1 MGIENV
7 GSPAKFRQPIMSTLG
22 VAGLTVG
29 LGGAA
34 GATTAASTAVT
45 GATETRTVFSQSVS
59 IPAEALQVGTVLK
72 VTAAVFYTATTG
84 AETHTLAV
92 ALGSTD
98 VLTTGNIDPADNGTT
113 VIEATIV
120 VRSIGSSG
128 TVVGW
133 GFAHTG
139 TRGGSPASQ
148 SLFSGTTSTSTQA
161 VDTTGALV
169 VGIAIDRQGTATD
182 SDSCRLDGLVVEILP
197 PVTAI

>member
-1 MGIENV
+1 MGIENT
-7 GSPAKFRQPIMSTLG
+7 SPTKFRTPIMSTLG
-22 VAGLTVG
+22 VAGLSVG
-29 LGGAA
+29 LGGSA
-34 GATTAASTAVT
+34 GATVAASTAVT
-45 GATETRTVFSQSVS
+45 GTTETRTVFSTSVS
-59 IPAEALQVGTVLK
+59 IPAETLQVGTVLK
-72 VTAAVFYTATTG
+72 VSAAVFYTATTG

-98 VLTTGNIDPADNGTT
+98 ILTSGNIDPANDGVTL
-113 VIEATIV
+113 ISATLV
-120 VRSIGSSG
+120 VRSIGATG

-133 GFAHTG
+133 GTAHTG
-139 TRGGSPASQ
+139 TRGGSPAAQ
-148 SLFSGTTSTSTQA
+148 TLFAGSGSTSTTT

>member
-34 GATTAASTAVT
+34 GATTAASTAIT
-45 GATETRTVFSQSVS
+45 GTTETRTVFSQSVS

-98 VLTTGNIDPADNGTT
+98 VLTTGNIDPANDGCT

-169 VGIAIDRQGTATD
+169 VGIAIDRQGPATD